1 MKRPQPSSKKPEPD
15 LCVLSIGYFNVL
27 LPADKGLKV
36 ATLLRGALEVRH
48 CSEHRMADWE
58 IEGTLRVNYE
68 TAEPGR
74 IRQKL
79 ADREAS
85 TAPLALGHEP
95 LKLTHTGGA
104 R

>member
-1 MKRPQPSSKKPEPD
+1 MTKPQPD
-15 LCVLSIGYFNVL
+15 LCVLSIGYQNVL

-36 ATLLRGALEVRH
+36 AALLRGAVEVRH
-48 CSEHRMADWE
+48 CIEHRVADWE

-74 IRQKL
+74 IRQKPSEQD
-79 ADREAS
+79 APS
-85 TAPLALGHEP
+85 APLALGHEP
-95 LKLTHTGGA
+95 LKLSYIGGA